1 MTRPVTQSDV
11 EGRLSWTGVADALS
25 QGHRLPVA
33 EIGDLL
39 LGPTDAILLNRA
51 AFIPGLGFGVKAV
64 TVIPGNAE
72 RGAPTIHGAMMVFGP
87 ETGEVEAIVDSD
99 LVTEWKTAGDSVLG
113 ARLLAR
119 PDSRGLL
126 IVGSGVVAR
135 SLVRAYGELFPDLA
149 EIRLWNRTPTR
160 AEALAAEM
168 RKEGYPVTMATDL
181 ADAAGRA
188 DIIATATMA
197 REPILRG
204 EWIRPGTHVD
214 LIGAFK
220 PDMRE
225 ADDEL
230 MRKARLFVDSRKTT
244 ISHIGELMTP
254 IAAGVI
260 AETDILADLYDLCT
274 GTDGRTSDDDITVFK
289 NGGGAHL
296 DLMTARYII
305 AALP

>member
-1 MTRPVTQSDV
+1 MTRLVSRTDV
-11 EGRLSWTGVADALS
+11 EGRLNWTGVADALS
-25 QGHRLPVA
+25 DGHSLPAA

-72 RGAPTIHGAMMVFGP
+72 RGVPTIHGAMMVFGP

-113 ARLLAR
+113 ARHLAR
-119 PDSRGLL
+119 PDSRTLL

-149 EIRLWNRTPTR
+149 DIRLWNRTPAR

-168 RKEGYPVTMATDL
+168 RAEGFPVSVAGEL
-181 ADAAGRA
+181 AGAAGEA

-197 REPILRG
+197 REPILKG
-204 EWIRPGTHVD
+204 EWVRPGTHVD

-244 ISHIGELMTP
+244 IHHIGELMTP

-260 AETDILADLYDLCT
+260 TEADILADLYDLCT
-274 GTDGRTSDDDITVFK
+274 GAEGRRSEDDITVFK